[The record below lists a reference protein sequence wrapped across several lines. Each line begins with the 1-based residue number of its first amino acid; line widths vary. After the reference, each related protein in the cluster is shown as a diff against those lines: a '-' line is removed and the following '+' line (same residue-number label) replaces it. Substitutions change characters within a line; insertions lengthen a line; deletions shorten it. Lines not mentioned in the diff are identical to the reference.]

1 MCDCRSCLCS
11 PSPSSLEAILSSKAA
26 YVAFSKFA
34 RIRFQ
39 SWTDSSD
46 TRGRSSLAL
55 TLMTSVRDGN
65 ADSVVPFPKV
75 SPTDAPITRIM
86 CFSRASCRSFIY
98 GSHCSLR
105 FQGFS
110 TDVNYSQPRREDDAV
125 EGGIWRCAP
134 FRWYRQSIPIAQ
146 LSSVNS
152 VFAD

>member
-1 MCDCRSCLCS
+1 MCDCRSCLCC

-86 CFSRASCRSFIY
+86 CFSRASCRGHSYTAATARSDFKASAQMSTIVNLIEKTTL
-98 GSHCSLR
+98 SKE
-105 FQGFS
+105 GFEDARLS
-110 TDVNYSQPRREDDAV
+110 DDTVSQ
-125 EGGIWRCAP
+125 
-134 FRWYRQSIPIAQ
+134 F
-146 LSSVNS
+146 L
-152 VFAD
+152 